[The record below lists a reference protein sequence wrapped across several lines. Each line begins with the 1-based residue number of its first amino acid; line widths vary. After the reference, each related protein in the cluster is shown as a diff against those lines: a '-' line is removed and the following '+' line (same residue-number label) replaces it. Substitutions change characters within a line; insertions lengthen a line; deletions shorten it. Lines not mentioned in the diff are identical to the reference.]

1 MRKVTRFVI
10 LTFIALFFVSNVS
23 AQDFSRKFVFG
34 LGGSWWKSG
43 LTEHSDIYTVGRS
56 GTFSF
61 RYNMKEKIA
70 LGLSLSYAK
79 AWEADLSEG
88 GGEGAGFTFSRKDN
102 GNIYTHTWLDL
113 SLIHSFRPWEQFNPY
128 LFGGLGL
135 AWWNVK
141 DIDGNNIQFPDLSN
155 TPFDLND
162 QELTFSLGAGVEY
175 RFRERYGINLG
186 TRCRILSRILTDFK
200 GSKDVVGGALDE
212 LDLPKGTLEIFFGVN
227 YYIGKLMDSDRDG
240 VSDKVDFCSDTPFG
254 AIVDER
260 GCPLDSDGDGIYDG
274 LDRCP
279 ATPPGT
285 NVDVNGC
292 PR

>member
-1 MRKVTRFVI
+1 MWCVI
-10 LTFIALFFVSNVS
+10 LTFSILSLFSDIY

-61 RYNMKEKIA
+61 RYNLKDKIA
-70 LGLSLSYAK
+70 LGLSASYAK
-79 AWEADLSEG
+79 AWEADLSESDSG
-88 GGEGAGFTFSRKDN
+88 GAGFTFSRKDN

-113 SLIHSFRPWEQFNPY
+113 SLIRSFRPWEKINPY

-141 DIDGNNIQFPDLSN
+141 DANGDYVQFPDLSY
-155 TPFDLND
+155 TPFDLKD

-175 RFRERYGINLG
+175 RFKERYGINLG

-200 GSKDVVGGALDE
+200 GNKDVVGGAPDE
-212 LDLPKGTLEIFFGVN
+212 LDLPKGTLEFFLGIN
-227 YYIGKLMDSDRDG
+227 YYVGKLLDSDRDG
-240 VSDKVDFCSDTPFG
+240 VPDKVDFCSDTPFG
-254 AIVDER
+254 AIVDDR

-285 NVDVNGC
+285 SVDVNGC

>member
-1 MRKVTRFVI
+1 MRKVMLLGI
-10 LTFIALFFVSNVS
+10 LIITALFLTSNVN

-34 LGGSWWKSG
+34 LGGSVWKSG

-56 GTFSF
+56 GSLSF
-61 RYNMKEKIA
+61 RYNFKEKIA
-70 LGLSLSYAK
+70 IGLSASYAK
-79 AWEADLSEG
+79 AWEADLSEDN
-88 GGEGAGFTFSRKDN
+88 EKGAGFTFSRKDN
-102 GNIYTHTWLDL
+102 GNIYSHVWLDL
-113 SLIHSFRPWEQFNPY
+113 SLIHNFRPWEKLNPY
-128 LFGGLGL
+128 IFGGLGI

-141 DIDGNNIQFPDLSN
+141 YINGNYVQFPDLSYK
-155 TPFDLND
+155 PFDLKD
-162 QELTFSLGAGVEY
+162 QELTFSLGAGAEY

-186 TRCRILSRILTDFK
+186 TRWRILSRILTDFK
-200 GSKDVVGGALDE
+200 DSKNVVGGAPGE
-212 LDLPKGTLEIFFGVN
+212 LDLPKGTWEFFLGVN
-227 YYIGKLMDSDRDG
+227 YYVGRLMDSDRDG
-240 VSDKVDFCSDTPFG
+240 VPDKTDFCSDTPFG

-285 NVDVNGC
+285 SVDVNGC